1 MKKRIILVCLLVVT
15 LGLTGCGTDEVKE
28 LNCSRTA
35 TIAEGVDVDFSYKV
49 TYKGDYVELVETEE
63 KVISDDTDVLETYK
77 TSIESIYSP
86 YKDVEHYEYNVD
98 ISGNTLTST
107 TKIDY
112 SKIDTDQLIEI
123 DSANGTLIKDGK
135 INIEDIRSAYCL
147 LYTLTLPTNR
157 EV

>member
-1 MKKRIILVCLLVVT
+1 MFFIKISIPNFISKLLYHISRRLSIIYFLYLLK
-15 LGLTGCGTDEVKE
+15 D
-28 LNCSRTA
+28 
-35 TIAEGVDVDFSYKV
+35 
-49 TYKGDYVELVETEE
+49 
-63 KVISDDTDVLETYK
+63 
-77 TSIESIYSP
+77 IYSP

-135 INIEDIRSAYCL
+135 INIEDIRSAYESVGATC
-147 LYTLTLPTNR
+147 
-157 EV
+157 E